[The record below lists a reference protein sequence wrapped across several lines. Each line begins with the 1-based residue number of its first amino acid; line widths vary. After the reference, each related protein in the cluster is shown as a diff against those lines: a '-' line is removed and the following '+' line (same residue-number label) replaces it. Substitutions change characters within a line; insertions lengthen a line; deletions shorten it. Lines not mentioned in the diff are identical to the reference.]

1 VTSIEHEDVRKLMQL
16 MTPIVFTV
24 ASDPKYLVLLQ
35 QPIADIEEK
44 PPGTFLLKIQIKTN
58 NIK

>member
-24 ASDPKYLVLLQ
+24 ASDPKYLLLLQ

-44 PPGTFLLKIQIKTN
+44 SPGTFFY
-58 NIK
+58 